1 MSGLSGA
8 MADNPRIEELRRR
21 VREEPASIAF
31 AQLAEEL
38 RRAAQYLEA
47 VEVCRSGLEM
57 YPGYLS
63 VHVTLGRCLVELD
76 RLDEAEQE
84 LERVRESAPDN
95 LAAIRALSKI
105 QERRGMVAGPRS
117 GSGGVPSVGEI
128 RLKPVVMAA
137 ARKSDLPPASDADRA
152 GPSPATDP
160 ITAASIMMDP
170 IATGPVTMAPISTG
184 PIATDPI
191 TTYPITKYID
201 KLHHVEIP
209 ATRRARTVSE
219 DEYMHIIRTL
229 TALEAWLAA
238 IHVAL
243 PVRSA

>member
-1 MSGLSGA
+1 V
-8 MADNPRIEELRRR
+8 ADNPRIEELRRR

-105 QERRGMVAGPRS
+105 QERRGVVAGPRS
-117 GSGGVPSVGEI
+117 GGAGAPSGAVVL
-128 RLKPVVMAA
+128 LKPAVTEAT
-137 ARKSDLPPASDADRA
+137 KSDSPPVSAPARA
-152 GPSPATDP
+152 PQ
-160 ITAASIMMDP
+160 
-170 IATGPVTMAPISTG
+170 
-184 PIATDPI
+184 
-191 TTYPITKYID
+191 
-201 KLHHVEIP
+201 
-209 ATRRARTVSE
+209 RARSRR
-219 DEYMHIIRTL
+219 I
-229 TALEAWLAA
+229 
-238 IHVAL
+238 
-243 PVRSA
+243 